1 MYMKNKKLLV
11 SALLGVSTLAIGAV
25 VGIAAGKKSGFRA
38 YADPVEPE
46 WHHYHAQNP
55 SLNWQ
60 NKATN
65 KGTKEY
71 WVQCGGGHQ
80 FTVPDSDNKVYE
92 TGAPDTS
99 EFAADDDRWV
109 TYCELNGHNYDSK
122 GVCEYCNELQ
132 YGSKL
137 IDKAIANTTISD
149 EAAPLGFTSVY
160 TRNGMS
166 SGPCG
171 YSYDVSGCDVLYFSL
186 YSTASTTIAF
196 GGNNGVNPVLFSNDW
211 YNILLTKDENGWVAN
226 YKKAYEVNWNT
237 DHTKVDENKATDF
250 ATILRLYN
258 WDGALSTAT
267 IKCTEVQTALPPHVH
282 TVGTYGFC
290 SSCGELIGKTKVAD
304 KAIAAGSETTDLA
317 PAGFEKVYSAT
328 GLSNG
333 NNGSSF
339 LVAGYK
345 TLYFSIWH
353 NISYIYLFGGNNAEN
368 ATAWQGDWYNIL
380 LLNDGSG
387 FICYFKKASETTWT
401 TDKPKVD
408 GKNDTNFS
416 SILRLYNWS
425 DLGSAT
431 VKCTEVYG
439 VLA

>member
-11 SALLGVSTLAIGAV
+11 SALLGISTLAIGAV

-71 WVQCGGGHQ
+71 WVQCGGGYQ
-80 FTVPDSDNKVYE
+80 YTVPDSDNKVYE

-109 TYCELNGHNYDSK
+109 TYCDLNGHNYDAK
-122 GVCEYCNELQ
+122 GVCAYCNELQ
-132 YGSKL
+132 NATKV
-137 IDKAIANTTISD
+137 IDKALANSKMSD

-160 TRNGMS
+160 TLNGMS
-166 SGPCG
+166 NGPCG
-171 YSYDVSGCDVLYFSL
+171 YSQDVSGCDVLYFSL

-196 GGNNGVNPVLFSNDW
+196 GGNNGVNPVLFANDW

-237 DHTKVDENKATDF
+237 DHTKVDENTSTSF
-250 ATILRLYN
+250 YQILRLYN

-267 IKCTEVQTALPPHVH
+267 IKCTEVQTAH
-282 TVGTYGFC
+282 THTPDSRGICTSCLELVGGQN
-290 SSCGELIGKTKVAD
+290 IGTSIFSTVLEPNNNPA
-304 KAIAAGSETTDLA
+304 A
-317 PAGFEKVYSAT
+317 PAGFTQSNRSIAHHNTDSCVSSISGVNAYSKIYFAIYSPYNFQLFS
-328 GLSNG
+328 GNG
-333 NNGSSF
+333 KSF
-339 LVAGYK
+339 W
-345 TLYFSIWH
+345 TNRW
-353 NISYIYLFGGNNAEN
+353 
-368 ATAWQGDWYNIL
+368 
-380 LLNDGSG
+380 
-387 FICYFKKASETTWT
+387 CYFYMENVSETWHAYGRLPDEADFTELT
-401 TDKPKVD
+401 IDSQ
-408 GKNDTNFS
+408 S
-416 SILRLYNWS
+416 SNWKWLFKIVS
-425 DLGSAT
+425 WDSSGADFEVFAT
-431 VKCTEVYG
+431 ELI
-439 VLA
+439 VL